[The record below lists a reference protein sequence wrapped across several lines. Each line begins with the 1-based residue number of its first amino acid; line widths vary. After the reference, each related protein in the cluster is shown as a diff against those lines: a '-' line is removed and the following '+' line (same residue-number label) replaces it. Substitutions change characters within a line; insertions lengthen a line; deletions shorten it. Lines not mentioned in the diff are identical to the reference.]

1 MTNRIA
7 GCAIRDGIP
16 DFAMRDAQ
24 DVQSKQSKRERN
36 KPSRKGSLV
45 PCLTAFPIHHGR
57 QALTTGKIPL

>member
-24 DVQSKQSKRERN
+24 DVQSKQSKRERTN
-36 KPSRKGSLV
+36 PQPQGIACSLPV
-45 PCLTAFPIHHGR
+45 RLF
-57 QALTTGKIPL
+57 Q